1 MEAVGV
7 ILGAVALLDPA
18 YKGLRSLWKAYKIA
32 SSYGEDFVLSVASLR
47 SQEWVSAPLTLMGSH
62 VYFWV
67 C

>member
-18 YKGLRSLWKAYKIA
+18 YEGLRSLWKAYKIA
-32 SSYGEDFVLSVASLR
+32 SNYGEDFVLSVASLR
-47 SQEWVSAPLTLMGSH
+47 SQEWVNAPLILMGSD
-62 VYFWV
+62 VYFLV